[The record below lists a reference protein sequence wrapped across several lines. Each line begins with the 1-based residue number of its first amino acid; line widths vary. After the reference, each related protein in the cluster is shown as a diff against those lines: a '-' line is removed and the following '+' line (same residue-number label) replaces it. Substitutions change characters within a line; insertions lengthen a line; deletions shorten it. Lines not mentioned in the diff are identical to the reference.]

1 MSESDRADLQPRKQ
15 SPPTMEE
22 WLAIIL
28 AIATMGFVFFWVL
41 GKVEPKTSFSLLSA
55 KPETISDHRS
65 LINVSDIVRQASSS
79 TTTIASSPDSPE
91 SKSEPSNTVSS
102 ESTGFTLS
110 WLNLEGL
117 QIASPTTEST
127 PATIPLLSA
136 PTTEAETTTTGT
148 DTDTDTDTE
157 AAVTSPSETP
167 TTTETPPETTD
178 TEAAVTSPS
187 ETPTTT
193 ETPGVPSPPLTTAE
207 TPETTDTEAAVTPD
221 SATTI
226 LANVPEEHWARD
238 FVVYFAEHNQAI
250 GSEDGTFI
258 PDQPVSRGQF
268 ASQLQQSLKTDRTQ
282 PDIRFQDIPQD
293 YWANQAIQEATKMG
307 FLRGY
312 PGEVFQPNQEM
323 THTEVVVALVSGLD
337 LPTPNNPQEIL
348 TVYSDADQ
356 IPDWAI
362 GQVAAATEAGL
373 VASHRDRNT
382 FNPNQSVSQAEAIVM
397 IYQVLVRSGDAE
409 PIESDYLI
417 TR

>member
-148 DTDTDTDTE
+148 DTDTD
-157 AAVTSPSETP
+157 
-167 TTTETPPETTD
+167 TD

>member
-28 AIATMGFVFFWVL
+28 AIATMGFVFFWVF
-41 GKVEPKTSFSLLSA
+41 GKIEPKSSFSLLSA

-79 TTTIASSPDSPE
+79 TTSIISSSYTPE
-91 SKSEPSNTVSS
+91 SKSGPSDTVSS
-102 ESTGFTLS
+102 ESTGLTLS

-127 PATIPLLSA
+127 PATLPLFSS
-136 PTTEAETTTTGT
+136 PTTEAETTT
-148 DTDTDTDTE
+148 
-157 AAVTSPSETP
+157 
-167 TTTETPPETTD
+167 TTD
-178 TEAAVTSPS
+178 TEAAVTSPP
-187 ETPTTT
+187 ETPTPT
-193 ETPGVPSPPLTTAE
+193 ETSEVPSSPVTTAE
-207 TPETTDTEAAVTPD
+207 TPETTPTQTAVTPD

-238 FVVYFAEHNQAI
+238 FVVYFADHNQAI
-250 GSEDGTFI
+250 GAEDGTFN

-268 ASQLQQSLKTDRTQ
+268 AHQLQQSLKTDRIQ
-282 PDIRFQDIPQD
+282 PDIKFQDLPQD
-293 YWANQAIQEATKMG
+293 HWANQAIQEATKMG

-348 TVYSDADQ
+348 KVYSDADQ

-373 VASHRDRNT
+373 VASHPDRNT
-382 FNPNQSVSQAEAIVM
+382 FNPHQSVSQAEAIVM

-409 PIESDYLI
+409 PIESDYLV

>member
-1 MSESDRADLQPRKQ
+1 MSESDRANLQPRKQ

-41 GKVEPKTSFSLLSA
+41 GKVEPKTSLTLLSG

-79 TTTIASSPDSPE
+79 TTTIAPSPDSPE
-91 SKSEPSNTVSS
+91 SKSDPSNTVSS
-102 ESTGFTLS
+102 ESTGFTLG
-110 WLNLEGL
+110 WLNSGGL
-117 QIASPTTEST
+117 QITSPTTEST
-127 PATIPLLSA
+127 PATIPLLS
-136 PTTEAETTTTGT
+136 PPITEAQTTTR
-148 DTDTDTDTE
+148 DTDTDTE
-157 AAVTSPSETP
+157 AAVTSPPEAT
-167 TTTETPPETTD
+167 TTTETP
-178 TEAAVTSPS
+178 
-187 ETPTTT
+187 
-193 ETPGVPSPPLTTAE
+193 
-207 TPETTDTEAAVTPD
+207 TPD
-221 SATTI
+221 SAKTI

-250 GSEDGTFI
+250 GSEDGTFT

-268 ASQLQQSLKTDRTQ
+268 AHQLQQSLKTDKIQ
-282 PDIRFQDIPQD
+282 PDIRFQDLPQD

-312 PGEVFQPNQEM
+312 PGEVFQPDREM
-323 THTEVVVALVSGLD
+323 TNTEVVVALVSGLD
-337 LPTPNNPQEIL
+337 LPTPDNPQEIL
-348 TVYSDADQ
+348 KVYSDAEQ

-362 GQVAAATEAGL
+362 GKVAAATEAGL
-373 VASHRDRNT
+373 VASYPDRST

-409 PIESDYLI
+409 PIESDYLVNP
-417 TR
+417 